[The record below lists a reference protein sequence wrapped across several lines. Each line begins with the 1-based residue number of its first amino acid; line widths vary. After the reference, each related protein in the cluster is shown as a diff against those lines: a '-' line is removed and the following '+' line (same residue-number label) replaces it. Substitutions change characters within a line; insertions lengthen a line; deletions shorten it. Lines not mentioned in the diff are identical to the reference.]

1 MVDVGDT
8 MILRIVSFDPERR
21 RLGLSL
27 KQVDEAGPTDYHDPI
42 ETDRPGIDIDLTVPE
57 E

>member
-8 MILRIVSFDPERR
+8 MALRIVSLDPERR

-27 KQVDEAGPTDYHDPI
+27 KQVEEYDTPTEYHDPI
-42 ETDRPGIDIDLTVPE
+42 SYESGNGFTS
-57 E
+57 